1 MEKEKQNGFVIGGG
15 TADNNGYGSSAYPS
29 CENVSMSG
37 DVPETGH
44 SETASYYVEHKTN
57 GDVAYGDANTGYS
70 TDGYTSAG
78 SDGGNYYDIPQQQ
91 PSSTAHEVMAII
103 SLISG
108 ILSLICCCF
117 APLNG
122 VAGLLGLVFGILAMT
137 VWRGRYN
144 GLAIGG
150 IITSV
155 IGVIIA
161 TLMLFGIAAFMEEA
175 VNEFENYEFNTDF
188 DYDEWS

>member
-1 MEKEKQNGFVIGGG
+1 MDKEKQDGFVIGGG
-15 TADNNGYGSSAYPS
+15 TADNNGYGSSAYS
-29 CENVSMSG
+29 SYGNVSTSE
-37 DVPETGH
+37 DVPEAGH
-44 SETASYYVEHKTN
+44 SETASYYGEHNSN
-57 GDVAYGDANTGYS
+57 GDVSYGDVNTGYT

-78 SDGGNYYDIPQQQ
+78 SDGGNFYDIPQQ
-91 PSSTAHEVMAII
+91 PLNSAAHEVMAII

-122 VAGLLGLVFGILAMT
+122 VAGLLGLVLEILAMT
-137 VWRGRYN
+137 VWKGRYN

-155 IGVIIA
+155 VGIVIA
-161 TLMLFGIAAFMEEA
+161 VMMLFGYAMAMEE
-175 VNEFENYEFNTDF
+175 VVDKFENYEYSAGFGD
-188 DYDEWS
+188 DWA